1 MFSVA
6 GTNQRLAVELNSCIA
21 PMHPD
26 WQLCLDAV
34 YAAVAQP
41 RFPGYELFDKTQDM
55 REFGTLVQQLVP
67 NISAQLTAAAI
78 LCRLHHSR
86 MGDKSQGSSMYRHFN
101 AAVAAGDFDG
111 VMALLI
117 TALVVRPH
125 TDSTVCDL

>member
-1 MFSVA
+1 METDSSF
-6 GTNQRLAVELNSCIA
+6 A

-41 RFPGYELFDKTQDM
+41 KFPGYELFDKTQNVI
-55 REFGTLVQQLVP
+55 RFGTLVQQLAP
-67 NISAQLTAAAI
+67 NVSAQLTAAAI

-86 MGDKSQGSSMYRHFN
+86 LGDRSQGSSMYQHFT

-111 VMALLI
+111 VVAVLYTFPMVRLHTKEIKI
-117 TALVVRPH
+117 TVH
-125 TDSTVCDL
+125 DW